1 MKKAIIVSTILA
13 ASLFA
18 ADLKLNMA
26 PRGAEHVMPSSP
38 NQVLSFNKAVE
49 QARKAVVNI
58 STKKHIRFND
68 NLHYLFNNPFFKDFF
83 GRNFDFDIPKERV
96 QRSLGSGVIISKD
109 GYIVTNNHV
118 INDADE
124 ITVTLPND
132 TKEYPAK
139 IIGKDPDS
147 DLAVIKIEPK
157 RDLVAITFGY
167 ADELKVGDVVFAI
180 GNPFGVGETVTQGII
195 SALNKNRVG
204 INRYENFIQ
213 TDASINPGNS
223 GGALV
228 DSRGALIGIN
238 SAIISR
244 SGGNNGVG
252 FAIPVDM
259 VKDVVTKLI
268 KYGKIQR
275 GYMGVS
281 IKDLDENL
289 KQVYKHKE
297 GAVVLDVVQGSAADK
312 AGIKR
317 GDLIYEVN
325 GKKIKNAAELQRL
338 IASYSPHE
346 KITVKLERDGRDKT
360 IRMELASRGGS
371 ELALN
376 KNKGVLGG
384 VYLSDLNSQNRYKYR
399 IPPNVE
405 GVLVTDVEP
414 NSSAEKAGIQAGD
427 VIVQIEDMEIKDL
440 NDVDRA
446 IKKYGHKP
454 KKVFVNRYGNIFIFV
469 LK

>member
-1 MKKAIIVSTILA
+1 MKKAFLISMVA
-13 ASLFA
+13 ASLIYA
-18 ADLKLNMA
+18 GELHLKLA
-26 PRGAEHVMPSSP
+26 PKGAKHVMPSSL
-38 NQVLSFNKAVE
+38 NQVLSFNQAVE

-58 STKKHIRFND
+58 STKKHIRFHNGL
-68 NLHYLFNNPFFKDFF
+68 NYLFNDPFFRDFF
-83 GRNFDFDIPKERV
+83 GRHFNFDLPKERI
-96 QRSLGSGVIISKD
+96 QRALGSGVIISKD

-124 ITVTLPND
+124 ITVTIPGD
-132 TKEYPAK
+132 SKEYSAK

-147 DLAVIKIEPK
+147 DIAVIKIDPK
-157 RDLVAITFGY
+157 KELTPITFGY
-167 ADELKVGDVVFAI
+167 ANELKVGDVVFAI

-259 VKDVVTKLI
+259 VKDVATKLI

-281 IKDLDENL
+281 IRDLDSSL
-289 KQVYKHKE
+289 KEVYNHKE
-297 GAVVLDVVQGSAADK
+297 GAVVLDVVPGSAADK

-317 GDLIYEVN
+317 GDLIYEVD
-325 GKKIKNAAELQRL
+325 GKKIKNAAELQRV
-338 IASYSPHE
+338 IGSYAPNQKVTI
-346 KITVKLERDGRDKT
+346 KIERDKKDKT
-360 IRMELASRGGS
+360 IQLKLSSRTS
-371 ELALN
+371 QITLS
-376 KNKGVLGG
+376 KDKGVLGG
-384 VYLSDLNSQNRYKYR
+384 VYLSDLNSQNRYQYR
-399 IPPNVE
+399 IPSNVQ
-405 GVLVTDVEP
+405 GVLVTDVKP

-427 VIVQIEDMEIKDL
+427 IIVQIEDMEIKNLD
-440 NDVDRA
+440 DIKRA
-446 IKKYGHKP
+446 LKRYGDKP

-469 LK
+469 LR